1 MNHKV
6 TIELRSVQSMEG
18 EREEHTQTYRG
29 RLRAVDGEA
38 VLQYMMEEETGR
50 VHTTLTLKET
60 SCLMDSRG
68 ARQVAM
74 EFIPGKKTDGT
85 MRLSFGELK
94 MEIRTKRYEVAW
106 KEGREPALD
115 VNLVYELSYE
125 KEAAAEHHL
134 QISVRPIEQ
143 G

>member
-6 TIELRSVQSMEG
+6 TIELRSVQSMDG
-18 EREEHTQTYRG
+18 EKEEQSKTYRG
-29 RLRAVDGEA
+29 RLRIADSET
-38 VLQYMMEEETGR
+38 VLQYMTEEETGR
-50 VHTTLTLKET
+50 VHTTLTLQEGT
-60 SCLMDSRG
+60 CLLNSRG
-68 ARQVAM
+68 VRQVDM
-74 EFIPGKKTDGT
+74 EFLPGKKTNGT